1 MNIHEYQAKELLK
14 SYGVPLPPGI
24 VAETAAQAE
33 SAARE
38 LGGASWAVKAQVHA
52 GGRGKAGGIRLVDSH
67 DGVKAAA
74 DELLG
79 TRLVTS
85 QTGPEGR
92 AVKHVYVEQACNAER
107 ECYLALLVDR
117 SIGRV
122 AFMALR
128 AGGKDIEDVAA
139 RAPEQILKLAID
151 PAEGLQRAQ
160 AAQFAAELGLDGA
173 LETAAVDLLTGLY
186 TAFIDTDASLIEI
199 NPLVV
204 TDDGAL
210 RALDVKMSVDDNAL
224 FRHPDLEALRD
235 EDEVDPSELEAKR
248 FELNYVRLDGNIGV
262 MVNGAGLALATV
274 DLLKQHGG
282 EPADFMDVRP
292 VATREQIA
300 TGFKM
305 LLINP
310 KVKAILVNIYGG
322 GILRC
327 DTVAE
332 GVAAACRDFG
342 LGVPLVVR
350 AAGTNME
357 MCQKILVGQGIPVT
371 FAKDMAEAAAEVVAA
386 VNREAA

>member
-14 SYGVPLPPGI
+14 SYGVPLPPGV
-24 VAETAAQAE
+24 VAENADAAEA
-33 SAARE
+33 AARS
-38 LGGASWAVKAQVHA
+38 LGGARWVVKAQVHA
-52 GGRGKAGGIRLVDSH
+52 GGRGKAGGVRLVDSQ
-67 DGVKAAA
+67 
-74 DELLG
+74 DEVREVAERLLG

-85 QTGPEGR
+85 QTGPEGK
-92 AVKHVYVEQACNAER
+92 AVKHVYVEQACDVER
-107 ECYLALLVDR
+107 ELYLALLVDR
-117 SIGRV
+117 SAGRV
-122 AFMALR
+122 AVMASK
-128 AGGKDIEDVAA
+128 AGGTDIEDAAA
-139 RAPEQILKLAID
+139 RAPDKILRVTID
-151 PAEGLQRAQ
+151 PAKGLEGAQ
-160 AAQFAAELGLDGA
+160 AARLAADLGFDGT

-186 TAFIDTDASLIEI
+186 EAFTDADASLIEI
-199 NPLVV
+199 NPLAV
-204 TDDGAL
+204 TRDGAL
-210 RALDVKMSVDDNAL
+210 RVLDVKMSVDDNAL
-224 FRHPDLEALRD
+224 FRHPELEALRD

-274 DLLKQHGG
+274 DILKQHGG

-300 TGFKM
+300 TGFGM
-305 LLINP
+305 LLTDP

-332 GVAAACRDFG
+332 GVAAACRDIG

-357 MCQKILVGQGIPVT
+357 MCRKILVGQGIPVT
-371 FAKDMAEAAAEVVAA
+371 FAGDMAEAAVEVVAA
-386 VNREAA
+386 AKREAA